1 MTEAKITEVMEAIFK
16 NGSKELE
23 RIEPMANLKLGTV
36 IENCFKKSGDNP
48 DRFATCVIA
57 SQKKMQ

>member
-1 MTEAKITEVMEAIFK
+1 
-16 NGSKELE
+16 
-23 RIEPMANLKLGTV
+23 MANLKLGTV

-57 SQKKMQ
+57 AQKKMQ